1 LQAAAAVERAVFMA
15 HKPARLPVLLR
26 SYS

>member
-1 LQAAAAVERAVFMA
+1 LQAAAGSERAVFMA
-15 HKPARLPVLLR
+15 HKPARLPFLLR